1 MHESSPD
8 QMTQHE
14 FVNKVLPIKDKL
26 FRLARRILNETDA
39 EDIVQDVFYRLW
51 SKKGDI
57 GKYKSLEAFAMVVT
71 RNLCLDRI
79 KLKSYRNEGLEA
91 WNEPVDDKNP
101 ERKTELRND
110 VDMIH
115 KVMKSLPEQ
124 QRSIMQMRDIEEME
138 FDEIGEVMC
147 MNVNAIRVNL
157 SRARKTVRDQI
168 VKIHDYEYNRN
179 KNFAG

>member
-1 MHESSPD
+1 
-8 QMTQHE
+8 MTQHE
-14 FVNKVLPIKDKL
+14 FVNRVLPIKDKL

-51 SKKGDI
+51 AKKSDI

-79 KLKSYRNEGLEA
+79 KLKSYRNEGLET

-101 ERKTELRND
+101 ERKTELKND
-110 VDMIH
+110 VEMIH

-138 FDEIGEVMC
+138 FEEIGEVMK
-147 MNVNAIRVNL
+147 MNLNAVRVNL
-157 SRARKTVRDQI
+157 SRARKTVREQI
-168 VKIHDYEYNRN
+168 RKIHNYEYNGT
-179 KNFAG
+179 KNITG